1 MIQFS
6 RYVHVLCENIP
17 VAIHIDPSV
26 VSTATEVSV
35 LNDMMIDDPLICTPL
50 LNALSSS
57 WQQEPLSCSHLLAAC
72 RNLSFAW
79 AQQPSLFDAAVVI
92 LAKNSSSEHWNCA
105 QKCLS
110 TMKLALGCHVSLISD
125 AEFSSGP
132 IRPSS
137 KFDIPPTLSASL
149 VLSPL
154 LSFPP
159 FEYVLSQPFANIS
172 NVMTSESTA
181 KYTK

>member
-1 MIQFS
+1 
-6 RYVHVLCENIP
+6 
-17 VAIHIDPSV
+17 
-26 VSTATEVSV
+26 
-35 LNDMMIDDPLICTPL
+35 MMVDDPQICIPL
-50 LNALSSS
+50 LDALSNS
-57 WQQEPLSCSHLLAAC
+57 WQQEPLSCSHLLEAC

-79 AQQPSLFDAAVVI
+79 VKQPSLFDAAVVI
-92 LAKNSSSEHWNCA
+92 LAKSPSVEQWICA

-110 TMKLALGCHVSLISD
+110 SIKLALGCHVTLISD

-137 KFDIPPTLSASL
+137 KFDIPPILFASL

-159 FEYVLSQPFANIS
+159 FDYLLSQPFANIS
-172 NVMTSESTA
+172 NVTASETTA
-181 KYTK
+181 KYTM